1 MAKQL
6 MFDDATRRKMH
17 EGVTKLA
24 KAVKSPLGPAPA
36 AT

>member
-1 MAKQL
+1 

-24 KAVKSPLGPAPA
+24 KAVKARSARAA